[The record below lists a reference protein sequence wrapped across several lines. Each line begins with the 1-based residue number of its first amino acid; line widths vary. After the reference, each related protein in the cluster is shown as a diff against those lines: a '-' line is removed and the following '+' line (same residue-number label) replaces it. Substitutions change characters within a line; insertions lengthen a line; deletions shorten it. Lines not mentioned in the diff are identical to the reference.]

1 MLRYWEK
8 PEFRALKKAL
18 RNGRLAAV
26 IVLQKCTTFE
36 EFCAKFTTRDMLRM
50 PNFGGK
56 SLEIVRR
63 QAFEQ
68 KIKLREEPMLEA
80 MPKIKAVVEKSDND
94 LFLHCDHRFPETV
107 MLAIGSRRYKR
118 SKTLTA
124 DEALKLAY
132 WLMSLAKGG
141 ETVGLEKFGGTS

>member
-1 MLRYWEK
+1 MLKYWEK

-18 RNGRLAAV
+18 HNGRLAAV
-26 IVLQKCTTFE
+26 IVLNGCTTFE
-36 EFCAKFTTRDMLRM
+36 DFCAKFTTRDMLRM
-50 PNFGGK
+50 RNFGER

-63 QAFEQ
+63 HAFEQ
-68 KIKLREEPMLEA
+68 KIKLREEPMRET

-94 LFLHCDHRFPETV
+94 LFLHCSPQFPETV

-141 ETVGLEKFGGTS
+141 ETHGLEKFGGAS